1 MRNILLPFEYIETIP
16 HLVDCAV
23 SLAKKYNSSVSGV
36 AIHQRIDSF
45 IAQEGSI
52 VFDSLHHDENKE
64 EAIKYKEKFMDHIN
78 TLKKSDS
85 DLSDLKYKWLSEEL
99 ENQKYLGDLSRVYN
113 VVIISRPYQDLQSAS
128 LSSIQTIL
136 FDGGRPVMLIPMNK
150 QIDIGKEVVISWNC
164 TTESSRAVFASL
176 PILKK
181 ANNVT
186 ILTVEKVIT
195 DGPSGEQVSELL
207 ASHGIDAKP
216 VTIPT
221 LLSASS
227 SPNLY
232 LATPKNS
239 ERFFLFISTSFSSP
253 AITFFTT
260 FRATFEISL
269 SKFLTP
275 DSFV

>member
-113 VVIISRPYQDLQSAS
+113 VVIISRPYQELQSAS

-164 TTESSRAVFASL
+164 TTESSRAVFAAL

-207 ASHGIDAKP
+207 ASHGIEAKP
-216 VTIPT
+216 VTISGDEKKIGDAILDFSKSVDADLIVKGAYTQSRLREIIFGGATRHLMLHSEIPI
-221 LLSASS
+221 
-227 SPNLY
+227 Y
-232 LATPKNS
+232 LVN
-239 ERFFLFISTSFSSP
+239 
-253 AITFFTT
+253 
-260 FRATFEISL
+260 
-269 SKFLTP
+269 
-275 DSFV
+275 

>member
-164 TTESSRAVFASL
+164 TTESSKAVFASL

-216 VTIPT
+216 VTISGDEKKIGDAILDFSKSVDADLIVKGAYTQSRLREIIFGGATRHLMLHSEIPI
-221 LLSASS
+221 
-227 SPNLY
+227 Y
-232 LATPKNS
+232 LVN
-239 ERFFLFISTSFSSP
+239 
-253 AITFFTT
+253 
-260 FRATFEISL
+260 
-269 SKFLTP
+269 
-275 DSFV
+275 

>member
-64 EAIKYKEKFMDHIN
+64 EAIKYKEKFIDHIN

-113 VVIISRPYQDLQSAS
+113 VVIISRPYQELQSAS

-164 TTESSRAVFASL
+164 TTESSRAVFAAL

-186 ILTVEKVIT
+186 ILTVEKFIT

-216 VTIPT
+216 VTISGDEKKIGDAILDFSKSVDADLIVKGAYTQSRLREIIFGGATRHLMLHSEIPI
-221 LLSASS
+221 
-227 SPNLY
+227 Y
-232 LATPKNS
+232 LVN
-239 ERFFLFISTSFSSP
+239 
-253 AITFFTT
+253 
-260 FRATFEISL
+260 
-269 SKFLTP
+269 
-275 DSFV
+275 

>member
-64 EAIKYKEKFMDHIN
+64 EAIKYKEKFIDHIN

-113 VVIISRPYQDLQSAS
+113 VVIISRPYQELQSAS

-150 QIDIGKEVVISWNC
+150 QIDIGREVVISWNC
-164 TTESSRAVFASL
+164 TTESSRAVFAAL

-186 ILTVEKVIT
+186 ILTVEKVIA

-216 VTIPT
+216 VTISGDEKKIGDAILDFSKSVDADLIVKGAYTQSRLREIIFGGATRHLMLHSEIPI
-221 LLSASS
+221 
-227 SPNLY
+227 Y
-232 LATPKNS
+232 LVN
-239 ERFFLFISTSFSSP
+239 
-253 AITFFTT
+253 
-260 FRATFEISL
+260 
-269 SKFLTP
+269 
-275 DSFV
+275 

>member
-164 TTESSRAVFASL
+164 TTESSRAVFAAL

-216 VTIPT
+216 VTISGDEKKIGDAILDFSKSVDADLIVKGAYTQSRLREIIFGGATRHLMLHSEIPI
-221 LLSASS
+221 
-227 SPNLY
+227 Y
-232 LATPKNS
+232 LVN
-239 ERFFLFISTSFSSP
+239 
-253 AITFFTT
+253 
-260 FRATFEISL
+260 
-269 SKFLTP
+269 
-275 DSFV
+275 

>member
-64 EAIKYKEKFMDHIN
+64 EAIKYKEKFIDHIN

-113 VVIISRPYQDLQSAS
+113 VVIISRPYQELQSAS

-164 TTESSRAVFASL
+164 TTESSRAVFAAL

-216 VTIPT
+216 VTISGGEKKIGDAILDFSKSVDADLIVKGAYTQSRLREIIFGGATRHLMLHSEIPI
-221 LLSASS
+221 
-227 SPNLY
+227 Y
-232 LATPKNS
+232 LVN
-239 ERFFLFISTSFSSP
+239 
-253 AITFFTT
+253 
-260 FRATFEISL
+260 
-269 SKFLTP
+269 
-275 DSFV
+275 

>member
-16 HLVDCAV
+16 HLLDCAV

-64 EAIKYKEKFMDHIN
+64 EAIKYKERFIDHIN

-113 VVIISRPYQDLQSAS
+113 VVIISRPYQELQSAS

-164 TTESSRAVFASL
+164 TTESSRAVFAAL

-195 DGPSGEQVSELL
+195 DGPSGQQVSELL

-216 VTIPT
+216 VTISGDEKKIGDAILDFSKSIDADLIVKGAYTQSRLREIIFGGATRHLMLHSEIPI
-221 LLSASS
+221 
-227 SPNLY
+227 Y
-232 LATPKNS
+232 LVN
-239 ERFFLFISTSFSSP
+239 
-253 AITFFTT
+253 
-260 FRATFEISL
+260 
-269 SKFLTP
+269 
-275 DSFV
+275 

>member
-16 HLVDCAV
+16 HLIDCAV

-64 EAIKYKEKFMDHIN
+64 EAIKYKEKFIDHIN
-78 TLKKSDS
+78 ILKKSDT
-85 DLSDLKYKWLSEEL
+85 DLKDLKYKWLSEEL

-113 VVIISRPYQDLQSAS
+113 VVIISRPYQELQSAS
-128 LSSIQTIL
+128 LSSIQTTL

-150 QIDIGKEVVISWNC
+150 QIDIGKKVVISWNC
-164 TTESSRAVFASL
+164 TTESSRAVFAAL
-176 PILKK
+176 PILKQ
-181 ANNVT
+181 ASDVT

-216 VTIPT
+216 VTISGDEKKIGDSILDFSQSVDADLIVKGAYTQSRLREIIFGGATRHLMLHSEIPI
-221 LLSASS
+221 
-227 SPNLY
+227 Y
-232 LATPKNS
+232 LVN
-239 ERFFLFISTSFSSP
+239 
-253 AITFFTT
+253 
-260 FRATFEISL
+260 
-269 SKFLTP
+269 
-275 DSFV
+275 

>member
-52 VFDSLHHDENKE
+52 VFDSLHHDENKD
-64 EAIKYKEKFMDHIN
+64 EAIKYKEKFIDHIN

-113 VVIISRPYQDLQSAS
+113 VVIISRPYQELQSAS

-164 TTESSRAVFASL
+164 TTESSRAVFAAL

-216 VTIPT
+216 VTISGDEKKIGDAILDFSKSVDADLIIKGAYTQSRLREIIFGGATRHLMLHSEIPI
-221 LLSASS
+221 
-227 SPNLY
+227 Y
-232 LATPKNS
+232 LVN
-239 ERFFLFISTSFSSP
+239 
-253 AITFFTT
+253 
-260 FRATFEISL
+260 
-269 SKFLTP
+269 
-275 DSFV
+275 

>member
-164 TTESSRAVFASL
+164 TTESSRAVFAAL

-195 DGPSGEQVSELL
+195 EGPSGEQVSELL

-216 VTIPT
+216 VTISGDEKKIGDAILDFSKSVDADLIVKGAYTQSRLREIIFGGATRHLMLHSEIPI
-221 LLSASS
+221 
-227 SPNLY
+227 Y
-232 LATPKNS
+232 LVN
-239 ERFFLFISTSFSSP
+239 
-253 AITFFTT
+253 
-260 FRATFEISL
+260 
-269 SKFLTP
+269 
-275 DSFV
+275 

>member
-16 HLVDCAV
+16 HLIDCAV

-64 EAIKYKEKFMDHIN
+64 EAIKYKEKFIDHIN
-78 TLKKSDS
+78 ILNKSGTDLK
-85 DLSDLKYKWLSEEL
+85 DLKYKWLSEEL

-113 VVIISRPYQDLQSAS
+113 VVIISRPYQELQSAS
-128 LSSIQTIL
+128 LSSIQTTL

-150 QIDIGKEVVISWNC
+150 QIDIGKKVVISWNC
-164 TTESSRAVFASL
+164 TTESSRAVFAAL
-176 PILKK
+176 PILKQ
-181 ANNVT
+181 ASDVT

-216 VTIPT
+216 VTISGDEKKIGDSILDFSQSVDADLIVKGAYTQSRLREIIFGGATRHLMLHSEIPI
-221 LLSASS
+221 
-227 SPNLY
+227 Y
-232 LATPKNS
+232 LVN
-239 ERFFLFISTSFSSP
+239 
-253 AITFFTT
+253 
-260 FRATFEISL
+260 
-269 SKFLTP
+269 
-275 DSFV
+275 

>member
-113 VVIISRPYQDLQSAS
+113 VVIISRPYQELQSAS

-216 VTIPT
+216 LTISGDENKIGDAILDFSKSVDADLIVKGAYTQSRLREIIFGGATRHLMLHSEIPI
-221 LLSASS
+221 
-227 SPNLY
+227 Y
-232 LATPKNS
+232 LVN
-239 ERFFLFISTSFSSP
+239 
-253 AITFFTT
+253 
-260 FRATFEISL
+260 
-269 SKFLTP
+269 
-275 DSFV
+275 

>member
-16 HLVDCAV
+16 HLIDCAV
-23 SLAKKYNSSVSGV
+23 SLAKKYNSSVNGV

-52 VFDSLHHDENKE
+52 IFDSLHHDENIG
-64 EAIKYKEKFMDHIN
+64 EAEKFKQKFTHHMGELVNSDPE
-78 TLKKSDS
+78 LK
-85 DLSDLKYKWLSEEL
+85 DLKYKWLSDEL
-99 ENQKYLGDLSRVYN
+99 QNQKYLGDLSRVYN
-113 VVIISRPYQDLQSAS
+113 VVIISRPYQELQSAS

-186 ILTVEKVIT
+186 ILTVEKVIS
-195 DGPSGEQVSELL
+195 DGPTGEQVGELL
-207 ASHGIDAKP
+207 SSHGIQSKALTLSGDEKKIGEIILEYSQSVNADLIVKGAY
-216 VTIPT
+216 TQSRLREIIFGGATRHLMLHSEIPI
-221 LLSASS
+221 
-227 SPNLY
+227 Y
-232 LATPKNS
+232 LVN
-239 ERFFLFISTSFSSP
+239 
-253 AITFFTT
+253 
-260 FRATFEISL
+260 
-269 SKFLTP
+269 
-275 DSFV
+275 

>member
-16 HLVDCAV
+16 HLIDCAV

-64 EAIKYKEKFMDHIN
+64 EAIKYKEKFIDHIN
-78 TLKKSDS
+78 ILKKSDT
-85 DLSDLKYKWLSEEL
+85 DLKDLKYKWLSEEL

-113 VVIISRPYQDLQSAS
+113 VVIISRPYQELQSAS
-128 LSSIQTIL
+128 LSSIQTTL

-150 QIDIGKEVVISWNC
+150 QVDIGKKVVISWNC
-164 TTESSRAVFASL
+164 TTESSRAVFAAL
-176 PILKK
+176 PILKQ
-181 ANNVT
+181 ASDVT

-216 VTIPT
+216 VTISGDEKKIGDSILDFRQSVDADLIVKGAYTQSRLREIIFGGATRHLMLHSEIPI
-221 LLSASS
+221 
-227 SPNLY
+227 Y
-232 LATPKNS
+232 LVN
-239 ERFFLFISTSFSSP
+239 
-253 AITFFTT
+253 
-260 FRATFEISL
+260 
-269 SKFLTP
+269 
-275 DSFV
+275 

>member
-1 MRNILLPFEYIETIP
+1 MRNILLPFEYIETLP

-52 VFDSLHHDENKE
+52 VFDSVHHDENKE
-64 EAIKYKEKFMDHIN
+64 EAIKYKEKFMDQIN

-113 VVIISRPYQDLQSAS
+113 VVIISRPYQELQSAS

-164 TTESSRAVFASL
+164 TTESSRAVFAAL

-216 VTIPT
+216 VTISGDEKKIGDSILDFSKSVDADLIVKGAYTQSRLREIIFGGATRHLMLHSEIPI
-221 LLSASS
+221 
-227 SPNLY
+227 Y
-232 LATPKNS
+232 LVN
-239 ERFFLFISTSFSSP
+239 
-253 AITFFTT
+253 
-260 FRATFEISL
+260 
-269 SKFLTP
+269 
-275 DSFV
+275 

>member
-16 HLVDCAV
+16 HLIDCAV

-64 EAIKYKEKFMDHIN
+64 EAIKYKEKFIDHIN
-78 TLKKSDS
+78 ILKKSDT
-85 DLSDLKYKWLSEEL
+85 DLKDLKYKWLSEEL

-113 VVIISRPYQDLQSAS
+113 VVIISRPYQELQSAS
-128 LSSIQTIL
+128 LSSIQTTL

-150 QIDIGKEVVISWNC
+150 QIDIGKKVVISWNC
-164 TTESSRAVFASL
+164 TTESSRAVFAAFQ
-176 PILKK
+176 ILKH
-181 ANNVT
+181 ASDVT

-216 VTIPT
+216 VTISGDEKKIGDSILDFSQSVDADLIVKGAYTQSRLREIIFGGATRHLMLHSEIPI
-221 LLSASS
+221 
-227 SPNLY
+227 Y
-232 LATPKNS
+232 LVN
-239 ERFFLFISTSFSSP
+239 
-253 AITFFTT
+253 
-260 FRATFEISL
+260 
-269 SKFLTP
+269 
-275 DSFV
+275 

>member
-64 EAIKYKEKFMDHIN
+64 EALKYKEKFIDHIN

-113 VVIISRPYQDLQSAS
+113 VVIISRPYQELQSAS

-150 QIDIGKEVVISWNC
+150 QIDIGREVVISWNC
-164 TTESSRAVFASL
+164 TTESSRAVFAAL

-216 VTIPT
+216 VTISGDEKKIGDAILDFSKSVDADLIVKGAYTQSRLREIIFGGATRHLMLHSEIPI
-221 LLSASS
+221 
-227 SPNLY
+227 Y
-232 LATPKNS
+232 LVN
-239 ERFFLFISTSFSSP
+239 
-253 AITFFTT
+253 
-260 FRATFEISL
+260 
-269 SKFLTP
+269 
-275 DSFV
+275 

>member
-113 VVIISRPYQDLQSAS
+113 VVIISRPYQELQSAS

-164 TTESSRAVFASL
+164 TTESSRAVFAAL

-195 DGPSGEQVSELL
+195 EGPSGEQVSELL

-216 VTIPT
+216 VTISGDEKKIGEAILDFSKSVDADVIVNGAYTQSRLREIIFGGATRHLMLHSEIPI
-221 LLSASS
+221 
-227 SPNLY
+227 Y
-232 LATPKNS
+232 LVN
-239 ERFFLFISTSFSSP
+239 
-253 AITFFTT
+253 
-260 FRATFEISL
+260 
-269 SKFLTP
+269 
-275 DSFV
+275 

>member
-64 EAIKYKEKFMDHIN
+64 EAIKYKEKFIDHMN

-113 VVIISRPYQDLQSAS
+113 VVIISRPYQELQSAS

-164 TTESSRAVFASL
+164 TTESSRAVFAAL

-216 VTIPT
+216 VTISGDEKKIGDAILDFSKSVDADLIIKGAYTQSRLREIIFGGATRHLMLHSEIPI
-221 LLSASS
+221 
-227 SPNLY
+227 Y
-232 LATPKNS
+232 LVN
-239 ERFFLFISTSFSSP
+239 
-253 AITFFTT
+253 
-260 FRATFEISL
+260 
-269 SKFLTP
+269 
-275 DSFV
+275 

>member
-113 VVIISRPYQDLQSAS
+113 VVIISRPYQELQSAS

-164 TTESSRAVFASL
+164 TTESSRAVFAAL

-195 DGPSGEQVSELL
+195 EGPSGEQVSELL

-216 VTIPT
+216 VTISGDEKKIGDAILDFSKSVDADLIVKGAYTQSRLREIIFGGATRHLMLHSEIPI
-221 LLSASS
+221 
-227 SPNLY
+227 Y
-232 LATPKNS
+232 LVN
-239 ERFFLFISTSFSSP
+239 
-253 AITFFTT
+253 
-260 FRATFEISL
+260 
-269 SKFLTP
+269 
-275 DSFV
+275 

>member
-64 EAIKYKEKFMDHIN
+64 EAIKYKEKFIDHIN

-113 VVIISRPYQDLQSAS
+113 VVIISRPYQELQSAS

-150 QIDIGKEVVISWNC
+150 QIDIGREVVISWNC
-164 TTESSRAVFASL
+164 TTESSRAVFAAL

-216 VTIPT
+216 VTISGEEKKIGDAILDFSKSVDADLIVKGAYTQSRLREIIFGGATRHLMLRSEIPI
-221 LLSASS
+221 
-227 SPNLY
+227 Y
-232 LATPKNS
+232 LVN
-239 ERFFLFISTSFSSP
+239 
-253 AITFFTT
+253 
-260 FRATFEISL
+260 
-269 SKFLTP
+269 
-275 DSFV
+275 

>member
-52 VFDSLHHDENKE
+52 VFDSLHHDENKD
-64 EAIKYKEKFMDHIN
+64 EAIKYKEKFIDHIN

-113 VVIISRPYQDLQSAS
+113 VVIISRPYQELQSAS

-164 TTESSRAVFASL
+164 TTESSRAVFAAL

-216 VTIPT
+216 VTISGDEKKIGDAILDFSKSVDADLIVKGAYTQSRLREIIFGGATRHLMLHSEIPI
-221 LLSASS
+221 
-227 SPNLY
+227 Y
-232 LATPKNS
+232 LVN
-239 ERFFLFISTSFSSP
+239 
-253 AITFFTT
+253 
-260 FRATFEISL
+260 
-269 SKFLTP
+269 
-275 DSFV
+275 

>member
-16 HLVDCAV
+16 HLIDCAV

-64 EAIKYKEKFMDHIN
+64 EAVKYKEKFIDHIN
-78 TLKKSDS
+78 ILKKSDT
-85 DLSDLKYKWLSEEL
+85 DLKDLKYKWLSEEL

-113 VVIISRPYQDLQSAS
+113 VVIISRPYQELQSAS
-128 LSSIQTIL
+128 LSSIQTTL

-150 QIDIGKEVVISWNC
+150 QIDIGKKVVISWNC
-164 TTESSRAVFASL
+164 TTESSRAVFAAL
-176 PILKK
+176 PILKQ
-181 ANNVT
+181 ASDVT

-216 VTIPT
+216 VTISGDEKKIGDSILDFSQSVDADLIVKGAYTQSRLREIIFGGATRHLMLHSEIPI
-221 LLSASS
+221 
-227 SPNLY
+227 Y
-232 LATPKNS
+232 LVN
-239 ERFFLFISTSFSSP
+239 
-253 AITFFTT
+253 
-260 FRATFEISL
+260 
-269 SKFLTP
+269 
-275 DSFV
+275 

>member
-113 VVIISRPYQDLQSAS
+113 VVIISRPYQELQSAS

-164 TTESSRAVFASL
+164 TTESSRAVFAAL

-181 ANNVT
+181 ASNVT

-216 VTIPT
+216 VTISGDEKKIGDAILDFSKSVDADLIVKGAYTQSRLREIIFGGATRHLMLHSEIPI
-221 LLSASS
+221 
-227 SPNLY
+227 Y
-232 LATPKNS
+232 LVN
-239 ERFFLFISTSFSSP
+239 
-253 AITFFTT
+253 
-260 FRATFEISL
+260 
-269 SKFLTP
+269 
-275 DSFV
+275 

>member
-64 EAIKYKEKFMDHIN
+64 EAIKYKEKFIDHMN

-113 VVIISRPYQDLQSAS
+113 VVIISRPYQELQSAS

-164 TTESSRAVFASL
+164 TTESSRAVFAAL

-216 VTIPT
+216 VTISGDEKNIGDAILDFSKSVDADLIVKGAYTQSRLREIIFGGATRHLMLHSEIPI
-221 LLSASS
+221 
-227 SPNLY
+227 Y
-232 LATPKNS
+232 LVN
-239 ERFFLFISTSFSSP
+239 
-253 AITFFTT
+253 
-260 FRATFEISL
+260 
-269 SKFLTP
+269 
-275 DSFV
+275 

>member
-64 EAIKYKEKFMDHIN
+64 EAIKYKEKFIDHIN

-113 VVIISRPYQDLQSAS
+113 VVIISRPYQELQSAS

-150 QIDIGKEVVISWNC
+150 QIDIGREVVISWNC
-164 TTESSRAVFASL
+164 TTESSRAVFAAL

-216 VTIPT
+216 VTISGEEKKIGDAILDFSKSVDADLIVKGAYTQSRLREIIFGGATRHLMLHSEIPI
-221 LLSASS
+221 
-227 SPNLY
+227 Y
-232 LATPKNS
+232 LVN
-239 ERFFLFISTSFSSP
+239 
-253 AITFFTT
+253 
-260 FRATFEISL
+260 
-269 SKFLTP
+269 
-275 DSFV
+275 

>member
-64 EAIKYKEKFMDHIN
+64 EATKYKERFIDHIN

-113 VVIISRPYQDLQSAS
+113 VVIISRPYQELQSAS

-164 TTESSRAVFASL
+164 TTESSRAVFAAL

-216 VTIPT
+216 VTISGDEKKIGDAILDFSKSIDADLIVKGAYTQSRLREIIFGGATRHLMLHSEIPI
-221 LLSASS
+221 
-227 SPNLY
+227 Y
-232 LATPKNS
+232 LVN
-239 ERFFLFISTSFSSP
+239 
-253 AITFFTT
+253 
-260 FRATFEISL
+260 
-269 SKFLTP
+269 
-275 DSFV
+275 

>member
-64 EAIKYKEKFMDHIN
+64 EALKYKEKFIDHIN

-113 VVIISRPYQDLQSAS
+113 VVIISRPYQELQSAS

-150 QIDIGKEVVISWNC
+150 QIDIGREVVISWNC
-164 TTESSRAVFASL
+164 TTESSRAVFAAL

-216 VTIPT
+216 VTISGEEKKIGDAILDFSKSVDADLIVKGAYTQSRLREIIFGGATRHLMLHSEIPI
-221 LLSASS
+221 
-227 SPNLY
+227 Y
-232 LATPKNS
+232 LVN
-239 ERFFLFISTSFSSP
+239 
-253 AITFFTT
+253 
-260 FRATFEISL
+260 
-269 SKFLTP
+269 
-275 DSFV
+275 

>member
-64 EAIKYKEKFMDHIN
+64 EATKYKERFIDHIN

-113 VVIISRPYQDLQSAS
+113 VVIISRPYQELQSAS

-150 QIDIGKEVVISWNC
+150 QIDIGREVVISWNC
-164 TTESSRAVFASL
+164 TTESSRAVFAAL

-216 VTIPT
+216 VTISGDEKKIGDAILDFSKSVDADLIVKGAYTQSRLREIIFGGATRHLMLHSEIPI
-221 LLSASS
+221 
-227 SPNLY
+227 Y
-232 LATPKNS
+232 LVN
-239 ERFFLFISTSFSSP
+239 
-253 AITFFTT
+253 
-260 FRATFEISL
+260 
-269 SKFLTP
+269 
-275 DSFV
+275 

>member
-64 EAIKYKEKFMDHIN
+64 EAIKYKEKFIDHIN

-85 DLSDLKYKWLSEEL
+85 DLNDLKYKWLSEEL

-113 VVIISRPYQDLQSAS
+113 VVIISRPYQELQSAS

-150 QIDIGKEVVISWNC
+150 QIDIGREVVISWNC
-164 TTESSRAVFASL
+164 TTESSRAVFAAL

-216 VTIPT
+216 VTISGDERKIGDAILDFSKSVDADLIVKGAYTQSRLREIIFGGATRHLMLHSEIPI
-221 LLSASS
+221 
-227 SPNLY
+227 Y
-232 LATPKNS
+232 LVN
-239 ERFFLFISTSFSSP
+239 
-253 AITFFTT
+253 
-260 FRATFEISL
+260 
-269 SKFLTP
+269 
-275 DSFV
+275 

>member
-64 EAIKYKEKFMDHIN
+64 EAIKYKEKFIDHIN

-113 VVIISRPYQDLQSAS
+113 VVIISRPYQELQSAS

-150 QIDIGKEVVISWNC
+150 QIDIGREVVISWNC
-164 TTESSRAVFASL
+164 TTESSRAVFAAL

-216 VTIPT
+216 VTISGDEKKIGDAILDFSESVDADLIVKGAYTQSRLREIIFGGATRHLMLHSEIPI
-221 LLSASS
+221 
-227 SPNLY
+227 Y
-232 LATPKNS
+232 LVN
-239 ERFFLFISTSFSSP
+239 
-253 AITFFTT
+253 
-260 FRATFEISL
+260 
-269 SKFLTP
+269 
-275 DSFV
+275 

>member
-78 TLKKSDS
+78 TLKKTDS

-113 VVIISRPYQDLQSAS
+113 VVIISRPYQELQSAS

-164 TTESSRAVFASL
+164 TTESSRAVFAAL

-195 DGPSGEQVSELL
+195 EGPSGEQVSELL

-216 VTIPT
+216 VTISGDEKKIGDAILDFSKSVDADLIVKGAYTQSRLREIIFGGATRHLMLHSEIPI
-221 LLSASS
+221 
-227 SPNLY
+227 Y
-232 LATPKNS
+232 LVN
-239 ERFFLFISTSFSSP
+239 
-253 AITFFTT
+253 
-260 FRATFEISL
+260 
-269 SKFLTP
+269 
-275 DSFV
+275 

>member
-113 VVIISRPYQDLQSAS
+113 VVIISRPYQELQSAS

-150 QIDIGKEVVISWNC
+150 QIDIGKEVVVSWNC
-164 TTESSRAVFASL
+164 TTESSRAVFAAL

-195 DGPSGEQVSELL
+195 EGPSGEQVSELL

-216 VTIPT
+216 VTISGDEKKIGDAILDFSKSVDADLIVKGAYTQSRLREIIFGGATRHLMLHSEIPI
-221 LLSASS
+221 
-227 SPNLY
+227 Y
-232 LATPKNS
+232 LVN
-239 ERFFLFISTSFSSP
+239 
-253 AITFFTT
+253 
-260 FRATFEISL
+260 
-269 SKFLTP
+269 
-275 DSFV
+275 

>member
-16 HLVDCAV
+16 HLIDCAV

-64 EAIKYKEKFMDHIN
+64 EAIKYKEKFIDHIN
-78 TLKKSDS
+78 ILKKSDT
-85 DLSDLKYKWLSEEL
+85 DLKDLKYKWLSEEL

-113 VVIISRPYQDLQSAS
+113 VVIISRPYQELQSAS
-128 LSSIQTIL
+128 LSSIQTTL

-150 QIDIGKEVVISWNC
+150 QIDIGKKVVISWNC
-164 TTESSRAVFASL
+164 TTESSRAVFAAL
-176 PILKK
+176 PILKQ
-181 ANNVT
+181 ASDVT

-195 DGPSGEQVSELL
+195 DGPRGSQVSELL

-216 VTIPT
+216 VTISGDEKKIGDSILDFSQSVDADLIVKGAYTQSRLREIIFGGATRHLMLHSEIPI
-221 LLSASS
+221 
-227 SPNLY
+227 Y
-232 LATPKNS
+232 LVN
-239 ERFFLFISTSFSSP
+239 
-253 AITFFTT
+253 
-260 FRATFEISL
+260 
-269 SKFLTP
+269 
-275 DSFV
+275 

>member
-113 VVIISRPYQDLQSAS
+113 VVIISRPYQELQSAS

-195 DGPSGEQVSELL
+195 EGPSGEQVSELL

-216 VTIPT
+216 VTISGDEKKIGDAILDFSKSVDADLIVKGAYTQSRLREIIFGGATRHLMLHSEIPI
-221 LLSASS
+221 
-227 SPNLY
+227 Y
-232 LATPKNS
+232 LVN
-239 ERFFLFISTSFSSP
+239 
-253 AITFFTT
+253 
-260 FRATFEISL
+260 
-269 SKFLTP
+269 
-275 DSFV
+275 